1 MPSGEIDKQYLQSK
15 QSKAYHWIHKS
26 TTEWW
31 IMPGVG
37 DEFHS
42 ATKYERGK
50 LPGHRLDWR
59 TKPSVYKKYPDAKKI
74 ELPSPIVQGGPGLWE
89 LLRTRRS
96 VRAYTRDSISLENLS
111 QILWATQGL
120 TASIGEYKL
129 RTAPSAGALYPIET
143 YLLINRVEDLEPGL
157 YHYDVELHQLDVLK
171 LGDYSREVRT
181 GALDQQMAERACVVF
196 IWSAI
201 FQRSK
206 WKYLQRAY
214 RYIFLDA
221 AHIAQNLA
229 LAVEGIGLGS
239 CQIGALYDDYL
250 NELLDLDI
258 AEESV
263 IYLSSIGRPS
273 KTTQ

>member
-1 MPSGEIDKQYLQSK
+1 MSMS
-15 QSKAYHWIHKS
+15 
-26 TTEWW
+26 
-31 IMPGVG
+31 GVG

-50 LPGHRLDWR
+50 LPGHRLDWS
-59 TKPSVYKKYPDAKKI
+59 TKPAVYKKYPQAQKI
-74 ELPSPIVQGGPGLWE
+74 KIPSPEVQGGPGLWE
-89 LLRTRRS
+89 VLRTRRS
-96 VRAYTRDSISLENLS
+96 VRAYTQDTLSLENLS

-120 TASIGEYKL
+120 TASIGDYKL
-129 RTAPSAGALYPIET
+129 RTAPSAGALYPVET
-143 YLLINRVEDLEPGL
+143 YLLINRVDGLEPGL
-157 YHYDVELHQLDVLK
+157 YHYDVETHQLDILK
-171 LGDYSREVRT
+171 LGDFAREVKA
-181 GALDQQMAERACVVF
+181 GALDQQIVERASVVF

-229 LAVEGIGLGS
+229 LAAEGLGLGS

-250 NELLDLDI
+250 NELMGFDI
-258 AEESV
+258 TE
-263 IYLSSIGRPS
+263 
-273 KTTQ
+273 